1 MNTQPTI
8 FITGAASG
16 IGRAVAQYFVG
27 KGWRAGL
34 YDLNEEALAVLHQQ
48 LGETTCYRHIDV
60 TDVASV
66 QEALHHFSTFTRG
79 RLDVLFNCAGV
90 LAVGPFEQ
98 IDLEAHQ
105 KIVAVNL
112 AGIINCT
119 HLAFPLLQAS
129 APARVIN
136 MASASA
142 LYGTPDMAS
151 YSATKFAVRGLT
163 EALNIEWQR
172 HHICVSD
179 ILPPFVKT
187 PMLQQAPE
195 TKSMRTLGVR
205 LTAVMVA
212 RTVWRAAHGKRVHY
226 PMTWSFKM
234 LWVLAKLL
242 PGRLNRLTMK
252 LISGY

>member
-1 MNTQPTI
+1 MNKQPTI

-16 IGRAVAQYFVG
+16 IGRAVAELFVSR
-27 KGWRAGL
+27 GWRAGL
-34 YDLNEEALAVLHQQ
+34 YDLNEEALAQLHQQ
-48 LGETTCYRHIDV
+48 LGEATCYRHLDV
-60 TDVASV
+60 TDATSV
-66 QEALHHFSTFTRG
+66 QAALDHFSTFTQG

-90 LAVGPFEQ
+90 LAVGPFEE
-98 IDLEAHQ
+98 IDLAAHQ

-112 AGIINCT
+112 TGTINCT
-119 HLAFPLLQAS
+119 RLAFPLLQAS

-172 HHICVSD
+172 YQIHVSD

-205 LTAVMVA
+205 LTADMVA

-226 PMTWSFKM
+226 PMTWSFKL

-252 LISGY
+252 FISGY